1 MKYLK
6 RKKSQRSNPK
16 NCFPEE
22 APKYMSLYESFD
34 FLKEVSGLLKL
45 DFTLTEFGGTFFA
58 GFSWCLFFLDQGE
71 NYTGIK
77 LAKTQSVKIQ
87 LKSRETPVDKNVGK
101 MKQNLDTRGLL
112 TPKSAKLTCYSILK
126 IH

>member
-1 MKYLK
+1 MKDIK
-6 RKKSQRSNPK
+6 RKKKSQRSNPK

-58 GFSWCLFFLDQGE
+58 GFFPDVFFSW
-71 NYTGIK
+71 IK
-77 LAKTQSVKIQ
+77 EKA
-87 LKSRETPVDKNVGK
+87 TPEKNS
-101 MKQNLDTRGLL
+101 Q
-112 TPKSAKLTCYSILK
+112 KLSQ
-126 IH
+126 